1 MRSPG
6 VSPLSCPSELAPL
19 VGSVTLG
26 FSVSCLRVGLWRR
39 SGSSSAPRRRD
50 VSLSHGSSLA
60 VARLCFFHNHSHSSH
75 AIMALYHLCHDH
87 GYSSAVSLS
96 LCHGFSHAASSPS
109 FLPHLAPLPDGSSP
123 CCPNCAKCKFW
134 WIRLKCYHGGNTLG
148 RSRDWLKFSIHE
160 LTKDGSNPVRG
171 GWCVRAGP
179 GCGSGHHGAKLL
191 A

>member
-19 VGSVTLG
+19 VGSVALG

-75 AIMALYHLCHDH
+75 AMALYHLCHDH
-87 GYSSAVSLS
+87 GYSSAVSLC

-109 FLPHLAPLPDGSSP
+109 FVPHLAPLPDGSSP

-148 RSRDWLKFSIHE
+148 RSRDWLKFIIHE